1 MLQEEVVLGQP
12 NIFQYFP
19 ANHKINNEHG
29 PDLDHEDDTN
39 KGARRGRLEQSR
51 QSKQRSSYIAN
62 QNSVSP
68 SRNRQTDKRQQL
80 QLSRQQGIDRQKGQ
94 IGRRQQNRQRSKP
107 SPRQQLQSA
116 NGQQSQLSSEQEQ
129 QSFIGQQ
136 PQFFSGEQPQSF
148 NGPQPQSFSG
158 QQQQLLNQQQPQS
171 FSGQQPQ
178 SFSGQLPQSFRGQE
192 PQSFSGQQ
200 PQSVNGQQI
209 QSFSGQQPQLSNGQQ
224 PQFFSRQQPQ
234 LFSGQQPQSFSGQ
247 QPQFFSGQQPQ
258 SLSGQQ
264 PQLSNR
270 KESLSTSKQRAIFN
284 NRQDPQVINRQDP
297 QFTGGQQGDNRQ
309 QQQPE
314 LSFAQQSK
322 FWADRSKN
330 PDRSTDFT
338 KGVQVGNVGI
348 FRRKEGQQSVRNE
361 LDINLQKDLD
371 FQIRNNNARRKPVQN
386 RRTLNKARK
395 QTDRKTLKIPVFL
408 PSLNDLSFV
417 NTLFNPNRA
426 RKPAPA
432 QTRSEPKPII
442 EEIAES
448 KEKCVDKIVDVEELE
463 YDEVVRQHDYEKV

>member
-234 LFSGQQPQSFSGQ
+234 SFSGQ

-442 EEIAES
+442 EEMAES

>member
-224 PQFFSRQQPQ
+224 PQFFSR
-234 LFSGQQPQSFSGQ
+234 QQPQSFSGQ